1 MLKGKKIILGVTGS
15 IAAYKAAILIR
26 LLIKEGA
33 EVKVIMTGLAR
44 EFITPLTLAALS
56 RNPVITDFFKP
67 ENGEWN
73 NHVKLGL
80 WADAMVIAPATAN
93 TIAKMANGIADNLL
107 LTTYLAAKCPVF
119 IAPAMDRD
127 MYIHKSVKIN
137 IQTLKSAGNIIL
149 EAATGELASG
159 LEGKGR
165 MEEPAGIVSD
175 LKKYFKD
182 NTLKK
187 KLRDRLINKRILV
200 TAGPTI
206 ENIDPVRYISNY
218 SSGKM
223 GYALAEELANSG
235 VKVTLISGPV
245 NLSVNH
251 PDIEIIN
258 VINADDMYKQTMSR
272 FSDMHGA
279 ILAAAVAD
287 YRPKNVAPKK
297 IKSSEKDLVIKLEP
311 TVDIAGEL
319 GKRKNKNQF
328 LVGFALEVDN
338 EFENARIK
346 LRKKNFDFIVLNSIK
361 TRGAGF
367 QHDTNKISIIDK
379 NNKIANFKLK
389 NKKDVAKDIV
399 DKIAE
404 II

>member
-56 RNPVITDFFKP
+56 RNPVMADFFNP

-73 NHVKLGL
+73 NHVKLSL

-93 TIAKMANGIADNLL
+93 TIGKMANGIADNLL
-107 LTTYLAAKCPVF
+107 LTTYLAARCPVF

-127 MYIHKSVKIN
+127 MYNHKATKTN
-137 IQTLKSAGNIIL
+137 IQTLQSAGNIVF
-149 EAATGELASG
+149 EAAAGELASG

-165 MEEPAGIVSD
+165 MEDPAAIVSE

-182 NTLKK
+182 NALKK
-187 KLRDRLINKRILV
+187 KLRDKLINKRILV

-245 NLSVNH
+245 SLSVNH

-258 VINADDMYKQTMSR
+258 VINADDMYKQALNR

-287 YRPKNVAPKK
+287 YRPKNVSLKK
-297 IKSSEKDLVIKLEP
+297 IKSSEKDLVIQLEP

-319 GKRKNKNQF
+319 GKRKKKNQF
-328 LVGFALEVDN
+328 LAGFALEVDN
-338 EFENARIK
+338 ELENARIK
-346 LRKKNFDFIVLNSIK
+346 LRNKNLDFIILNSIK

-389 NKKDVAKDIV
+389 HKKDVAKDIV